1 MPKKADTTA
10 EIAENKQN
18 TEVPEQAENAEKT
31 VTMTEAEFEALK
43 ADMLLLKKQIASEQ
57 RLKTAAE
64 KAQEETEAEIERI
77 RAANE
82 KAEELVT
89 VHVEMGSL
97 RGKKNLEVSINGVQY
112 LVNRGVDVKV
122 PRKVAEV
129 IENSMKQREAAFGL
143 QDRRAAEAERA
154 FASGALTV

>member
-10 EIAENKQN
+10 EIAENEQK
-18 TEVPEQAENAEKT
+18 TEKTEKAEKT
-31 VTMTEAEFEALK
+31 VTMTEAEFEAFK

-64 KAQEETEAEIERI
+64 KAQEEAETEIARI

-129 IENSMKQREAAFGL
+129 IENSMRQREAAFGL
-143 QDRRAAEAERA
+143 QDRRAAEAKRA
-154 FASGALTV
+154 MASGALTV

>member
-1 MPKKADTTA
+1 MPKKTDAAA
-10 EIAENKQN
+10 EIAENEQK
-18 TEVPEQAENAEKT
+18 TEKTEKAEKT

-64 KAQEETEAEIERI
+64 KVQEETEAEIERI

-143 QDRRAAEAERA
+143 QDRRAAEAKRA
-154 FASGALTV
+154 MASGALTV

>member
-1 MPKKADTTA
+1 MPKKTDTAA
-10 EIAENKQN
+10 EIAENEQK
-18 TEVPEQAENAEKT
+18 TEKTEKAEKT

-154 FASGALTV
+154 MASGALTV

>member
-1 MPKKADTTA
+1 MPKKTDTAA
-10 EIAENKQN
+10 EIAENEQK
-18 TEVPEQAENAEKT
+18 TEKTEKAEKT
-31 VTMTEAEFEALK
+31 VTMTEAEFEAFK

-143 QDRRAAEAERA
+143 QDRRAEEAKRA
-154 FASGALTV
+154 MASGALTV